1 MLLQNVTL
9 FPLVCRSCLFLES
22 HLSWR
27 YPVKVNLSLAQ
38 TTAVNFTEWFP
49 PWIEILIYL
58 KHISQN
64 YFEFSLP
71 SFQSWGRT
79 YSVKPLSFSASLQK
93 YQNIVRLTKVNLT
106 ASSSLRSTGAPNHTD
121 CQSVVLHWMMD
132 HTTNAIGACNN
143 ENWVGFILFRWGYLK
158 KHLDHVVHSVLR
170 LKSCKRN
177 PGVFLLLRWLSCS

>member
-1 MLLQNVTL
+1 MISPLNRNFNIFKTYFTKLLWIL
-9 FPLVCRSCLFLES
+9 FAF
-22 HLSWR
+22 
-27 YPVKVNLSLAQ
+27 
-38 TTAVNFTEWFP
+38 
-49 PWIEILIYL
+49 
-58 KHISQN
+58 IS
-64 YFEFSLP
+64 EL
-71 SFQSWGRT
+71 GRT

-132 HTTNAIGACNN
+132 RSTNAIGACNN
-143 ENWVGFILFRWGYLK
+143 ENWVGFILFRWAYLK